1 MSSNL
6 PKEVLEEIYDMQ
18 SGKGRI
24 EKGHNISECYQLDQ
38 DLEVVFSNLEYFKK
52 LSKSNIK
59 FYLCVFEEII
69 TETNLLDNLI
79 DIIEKNNLTSAKISM
94 STNEK
99 FKYGTHPLTN
109 IAMWSGVAQR
119 KKIEYFFNADYT
131 KKSLIFS
138 NEHFDLQN
146 KKVNENRK
154 YKSIFSVRRKN
165 EFRDYIFN
173 ICNNGSIITPPFPD
187 LGNSICRY
195 GEVIVKGAKSVFSK
209 NPNKNLNDF
218 PTLSE
223 LIEEY
228 HNSYISIVC
237 ETNNTTL
244 ISKEKTPQFSEKS
257 LIAFLSG
264 TMPLIFGAP
273 NLIKNFSD
281 IGLYTWNNY
290 FGFEGDELHEY
301 DKVTSFKHCIIKVSK
316 LSTDEVKKLWI
327 ENKDKIQSNVN
338 IISDLIN
345 FKLSRSNVSDINES
359 IAKRNSNKD
368 WKRLF

>member
-1 MSSNL
+1 MSRNL

-18 SGKGRI
+18 SGK
-24 EKGHNISECYQLDQ
+24 ECYQLDHGF
-38 DLEVVFSNLEYFKK
+38 EVVHTNLEYFKN
-52 LSKSNIK
+52 LSKLNIP
-59 FYLCVFEEII
+59 FYLFVFEEIL
-69 TETNLLDNLI
+69 TELGLFDELINLLD
-79 DIIEKNNLTSAKISM
+79 EHNLTSAKISIT
-94 STNEK
+94 TNK
-99 FKYGTHPLTN
+99 KIKYGTHPLTN
-109 IAMWSGVAQR
+109 IAMWSGVTQR
-119 KKIEYFFNADYT
+119 KKVEYFFNADET

-223 LIEEY
+223 LIQEY

-237 ETNNTTL
+237 ETNYPWETDVDGLATTV
-244 ISKEKTPQFSEKS
+244 KTPQFTEKS

-264 TMPLIFGAP
+264 TMPVIFGAP
-273 NLIKNFSD
+273 NLIKNFND

-338 IISDLIN
+338 IISDLMTYRITN
-345 FKLSRSNVSDINES
+345 QNLGIQGQGEDSPN
-359 IAKRNSNKD
+359 
-368 WKRLF
+368 RLF

>member
-18 SGKGRI
+18 SGK
-24 EKGHNISECYQLDQ
+24 ECYQLDQ
-38 DLEVVFSNLEYFKK
+38 DLEVVYANLEYFKE

-94 STNEK
+94 STNNK
-99 FKYGTHPLTN
+99 IKYGTHPLTN
-109 IAMWSGVAQR
+109 IAMWSGTTQR
-119 KKIEYFFNADYT
+119 KKIEYFFNEDED

-138 NEHFDLQN
+138 NEHFDLEN

-165 EFRDYIFN
+165 QFRDYLFN
-173 ICNNGSIITPPFPD
+173 VSDNKAIITPPFTD

-195 GEVIVKGAKSVFSK
+195 GEVIVKGAKTVFSK
-209 NPNKNLNDF
+209 NPNKNLNNF

-228 HNSYISIVC
+228 HDSYISIVC
-237 ETNNTTL
+237 ETNNTGI
-244 ISKEKTPQFSEKS
+244 ISEIKTPQFSEKS

-273 NLIKNFSD
+273 NLIKNFND
-281 IGLYTWNNY
+281 IGLYTWNTY
-290 FGFEGDELHEY
+290 FGFEGDELHEQ
-301 DKVTSFKHCIIKVSK
+301 DKVKSFKNCITKVSK

-345 FKLSRSNVSDINES
+345 FKLDKEYISDINES
-359 IAKRNSNKD
+359 IAKRNRNKD
-368 WKRLF
+368 YKRLF